1 MENEVVLAKCED
13 LERAKPYEP
22 PKVTELGDIA
32 ELTNY
37 DVSVQVP

>member
-1 MENEVVLAKCED
+1 MRDDVVLEKHKD
-13 LERAKPYEP
+13 PERAKPYQP